1 MMDLSRIEYLG
12 LERVLKR
19 ESGEIIADTGNALLI
34 RDSISGAYMLAC
46 EDSES
51 GLEMMDEHIGPDCN
65 LLMVADYDLGLTAF
79 EKYGFDNKIE
89 CYQVAFYGKKAEN
102 CSELTVRVADESDL
116 QVLIDN
122 YDMVSPEE
130 LAEIVG
136 RKNILLGYHRDRLV
150 GFIGE
155 HLEGSM
161 GILYVFPEYRQMGF
175 GTALQSCF
183 INKTIEQG
191 FIPFGQVEKENT
203 NSLKLQKKLGMTC
216 SKDLIV
222 WMWR

>member
-19 ESGEIIADTGNALLI
+19 GSGEIIADTGNALLI

-46 EDSES
+46 DDRES

-102 CSELTVRVADESDL
+102 CSELTVRVADEGDL
-116 QVLIDN
+116 QMLIDN
-122 YDMVSPEE
+122 YDMISPEE
-130 LAEIVG
+130 MAEVVG

-155 HLEGSM
+155 HLKAAW
-161 GILYVFPEYRQMGF
+161 VFYMSFP
-175 GTALQSCF
+175 
-183 INKTIEQG
+183 
-191 FIPFGQVEKENT
+191 NT
-203 NSLKLQKKLGMTC
+203 DKWDSEPHCSPASLIKP
-216 SKDLIV
+216 
-222 WMWR
+222 